1 MFIVAEENPQPPAHN
16 DSPVTKNSFK
26 LTQFQARGLSSSKS
40 S

>member
-1 MFIVAEENPQPPAHN
+1 MFIVPEENPQPPALN